1 LITTLWQEKHPL
13 PVLFY
18 NYAVGS
24 GTFLELPPKGLD
36 ILKMP
41 YIFIRVSYNL

>member
-36 ILKMP
+36 ILKML
-41 YIFIRVSYNL
+41 YIFISVIYNL